1 MLDDVKKT
9 FVEIPRNIDTLTLS
23 NDNMNYLCLF
33 KDEIPL
39 HINEI
44 VLPEI
49 NDMKTLASIADNMP
63 VIRNI
68 GLTNVPES
76 EDYQQF
82 FAIISRF
89 SGLSLL
95 RLPQNS
101 SQFYKNLPSSI
112 ARFGLGSL
120 PATDSHTADF
130 KTLPDSVQVLI
141 IKEGMFEHDILAL
154 MQRMP
159 ESIKL
164 VRFDGQVYESSLK
177 SLPPFIRGIRFPIPE
192 LDDINLIFSN
202 IPCQVHTIYLNFL
215 DIRDHNHARAIFSS
229 IPKHIQYIAEFSEQE
244 LPDKSIL
251 GCIPKNAFFTIHF
264 LGLSESTRIE
274 YGKITPK
281 YVFIGTGEEVSIYPE
296 WLWKLMRV
304 KVDFETSS

>member
-1 MLDDVKKT
+1 M
-9 FVEIPRNIDTLTLS
+9 
-23 NDNMNYLCLF
+23 
-33 KDEIPL
+33 
-39 HINEI
+39 
-44 VLPEI
+44 
-49 NDMKTLASIADNMP
+49 
-63 VIRNI
+63 
-68 GLTNVPES
+68 
-76 EDYQQF
+76 
-82 FAIISRF
+82 
-89 SGLSLL
+89 
-95 RLPQNS
+95 
-101 SQFYKNLPSSI
+101 
-112 ARFGLGSL
+112 GSL

-215 DIRDHNHARAIFSS
+215 IFVIIIMRELFFRQFLN
-229 IPKHIQYIAEFSEQE
+229 IPYIAEFTEQE